1 MAFELGEVLIAA
13 EEIERRVETLAAKID
28 CDYPAGR
35 LHLVVALKSAC
46 FFASDLARAVRR
58 DLSLEFLQASS
69 YGSGAESSG
78 RVAISSDHE
87 LDIGGA
93 RVLLVEDI
101 VDSGRTANALIA
113 HLAQRGAESVRMA
126 ALLSKPDRRVI
137 DVRID
142 YLGFEIPD
150 RFVVGYGMDY
160 DGCYRNL
167 PDIRFLRAI
176 DRFDNGICSG
186 ARECKETPEAVPQG
200 TASGSAGG
208 IIPPS
213 YPPPAC
219 GPRR

>member
-13 EEIERRVETLAAKID
+13 DEIERRVQTLAARID
-28 CDYPAGR
+28 CDYSDGR
-35 LHLVVALKSAC
+35 LHLVAVLKGAC
-46 FFASDLARAVRR
+46 FFAADLARAIRR
-58 DLSLEFLQASS
+58 DLSLEFVQASS

-78 RVAISSDHE
+78 QVAISRDRE

-101 VDSGRTANALIA
+101 VDSGRTAGALIS
-113 HLAQRGAESVRMA
+113 HLAQCGAESVRTA
-126 ALLSKPDRRVI
+126 ALLSKPGRRMI

-160 DGCYRNL
+160 DGRYRNL
-167 PDIRFLRAI
+167 AEIRVLRAI
-176 DRFDNGICSG
+176 DGG
-186 ARECKETPEAVPQG
+186 GVPPAVE
-200 TASGSAGG
+200 
-208 IIPPS
+208 IIPPA
-213 YPPPAC
+213 YPPAY